1 MILFIT
7 LISLAIILEPC
18 PCYSPASAHASPPP
32 RSHLSKIARKH
43 SKNGCLSIMPMLCQ
57 TRPLA
62 TLSAQ
67 TEPSRY
73 LSDQAR
79 PRPRQDPPQD
89 PLPCPTTAVILA
101 SVLKIEHCMAV
112 CQLLAGILG
121 LIGHLRT
128 AASTPL
134 DEATG
139 RRAATST
146 VTSVMMPCRPAPP
159 RCSAQQAAPVLG
171 VRRAWVMLLRAARGG
186 HGVEGL
192 LAARGRTWSTLSLS
206 GARQRRG
213 SPRFGETVSLCVT
226 AGRLPAGEPPL

>member
-7 LISLAIILEPC
+7 LISLAIIVEPC

-146 VTSVMMPCRPAPP
+146 VTSVMMPCRPGP
-159 RCSAQQAAPVLG
+159 RCHSQERVS
-171 VRRAWVMLLRAARGG
+171 
-186 HGVEGL
+186 VEGL
-192 LAARGRTWSTLSLS
+192 HDLGRRLIVRTSREVPLCWSLPFESHGNS
-206 GARQRRG
+206 QQR
-213 SPRFGETVSLCVT
+213 ECV
-226 AGRLPAGEPPL
+226 RKL

>member
-1 MILFIT
+1 M
-7 LISLAIILEPC
+7 
-18 PCYSPASAHASPPP
+18 AS
-32 RSHLSKIARKH
+32 KH

-73 LSDQAR
+73 RSDQAR
-79 PRPRQDPPQD
+79 PRPRQDPPLD
-89 PLPCPTTAVILA
+89 LLPCPTTAVILA
-101 SVLKIEHCMAV
+101 SVVKIDDCMAV

-134 DEATG
+134 DEATE

-213 SPRFGETVSLCVT
+213 SPRFGETVSLCDT

>member
-1 MILFIT
+1 
-7 LISLAIILEPC
+7 
-18 PCYSPASAHASPPP
+18 
-32 RSHLSKIARKH
+32 
-43 SKNGCLSIMPMLCQ
+43 MPMLCQ

-146 VTSVMMPCRPAPP
+146 VTSVMMPCRPGP
-159 RCSAQQAAPVLG
+159 RCHSQERVS
-171 VRRAWVMLLRAARGG
+171 
-186 HGVEGL
+186 VEGL
-192 LAARGRTWSTLSLS
+192 HDLGR
-206 GARQRRG
+206 RC
-213 SPRFGETVSLCVT
+213 LCAT
-226 AGRLPAGEPPL
+226 Q

>member
-1 MILFIT
+1 MCT
-7 LISLAIILEPC
+7 GWTVAWVP
-18 PCYSPASAHASPPP
+18 
-32 RSHLSKIARKH
+32 

-67 TEPSRY
+67 TEPQSLPFRP
-73 LSDQAR
+73 QAR
-79 PRPRQDPPQD
+79 PRPRQDPPLD
-89 PLPCPTTAVILA
+89 RLPCPTTAVILD
-101 SVLKIEHCMAV
+101 SVLKIDDCMAV

-159 RCSAQQAAPVLG
+159 RCSAQQAAPVSAG
-171 VRRAWVMLLRAARGG
+171 CQARVGHAATRCSWRAWGG
-186 HGVEGL
+186 GTTG
-192 LAARGRTWSTLSLS
+192 
-206 GARQRRG
+206 GARAHLVHAVTLRSASASR
-213 SPRFGETVSLCVT
+213 VST
-226 AGRLPAGEPPL
+226 I

>member
-1 MILFIT
+1 MCGAARGPDQHQDAVVPCLVKIDSDSLYNPFYHSNIT
-7 LISLAIILEPC
+7 GYHTGAVPVLQSSQC
-18 PCYSPASAHASPPP
+18 TCNNASTPPP
-32 RSHLSKIARKH
+32 SHLSKIAPKH

-73 LSDQAR
+73 RSDQAR
-79 PRPRQDPPQD
+79 PRPRQDPPLD
-89 PLPCPTTAVILA
+89 LLPCPTTAVILA
-101 SVLKIEHCMAV
+101 SVVKIDDCMAV

-128 AASTPL
+128 AASTLL
-134 DEATG
+134 DEATE

-159 RCSAQQAAPVLG
+159 RCSAQQAAPALG
-171 VRRAWVMLLRAARGG
+171 VRR
-186 HGVEGL
+186 
-192 LAARGRTWSTLSLS
+192 
-206 GARQRRG
+206 
-213 SPRFGETVSLCVT
+213 
-226 AGRLPAGEPPL
+226 